1 MQGYRIKDLDSTTR
15 QLIATN
21 KLDKNNDGLINKDNG
36 ELAELLSQ
44 TGVSDI
50 QQLGRKDNRL
60 KNLLMFECVA
70 GGTVGGA
77 ALLCELADDK
87 VNTEASIN
95 AAKLRE
101 QQRLAE
107 AKRIDDIVD
116 DLAKKGTIKEDGLKK
131 EIRKLVCWGEKND
144 LQIKN
149 VSQKY
154 GGLTWQTEPLVRETK
169 IPTSRVV
176 QEVSE
181 TLSTQTSNNIAGV
194 TKGKGFKSI

>member
-77 ALLCELADDK
+77 AILCELADDK

-107 AKRIDDIVD
+107 AKLKYILLDWRYLLWQKVD
-116 DLAKKGTIKEDGLKK
+116 SGA
-131 EIRKLVCWGEKND
+131 VC
-144 LQIKN
+144 
-149 VSQKY
+149 
-154 GGLTWQTEPLVRETK
+154 P
-169 IPTSRVV
+169 
-176 QEVSE
+176 
-181 TLSTQTSNNIAGV
+181 AA
-194 TKGKGFKSI
+194 